1 MEKLRKFL
9 LDEHQMPSQ
18 WYNIMADM
26 PVKPLPP
33 LHPGT
38 RQPLRPQDMAP
49 LFPMGL
55 IEQETSMESF
65 IDIPDE
71 VYDIYRL
78 WRPTPLIRA
87 TNFEKFLDTP
97 AKIYFKYEGGSP
109 SGSHKTNTA
118 VAQAYYNAKD
128 GVKKLTTETGAG
140 QWGSA
145 LSYACCQFGIDLEV
159 FMVRI
164 SYEQKPYRKTMMQTW
179 GANVHASPSNLTEAG
194 RSILS
199 KSPGSPGSLG
209 IAISEAIE
217 MAVRDEKTK
226 YSLGSVLNHVLLHQ
240 TVIGQEAIRQME
252 MANEFPDIVIGCFGG
267 GSNFGGISF
276 PFLRLNFLEGRTVR
290 CIAVEPASCPKL
302 TRGTFSYD
310 FGDTIGMTPLIPMYT
325 LGHQFVP
332 GSIHAGGLRY
342 HGAGA
347 IISQLLK
354 DGHIEARSIGQLE
367 TFQAAVDFARTE
379 GFIAAPETAHAIAQV
394 AREALISKE
403 EGRPKTILFNFSGH
417 GMFDLAAYDMFLAGQ
432 LEDYNITDKEIARN
446 IEAIRHLQPEEILV

>member
-1 MEKLRKFL
+1 MEKLRKIL
-9 LDEHQMPSQ
+9 LDEHQMPHQ

-38 RQPLRPQDMAP
+38 RQPLGPQDMLP

-55 IEQETSMESF
+55 IEQEASMETF

-87 TNFEKFLDTP
+87 SNFEKFLGTP

-118 VAQAYYNAKD
+118 VAQAYYNAKA

-145 LSYACCQFGIDLEV
+145 LSYACQHFGIDLQV
-159 FMVRI
+159 FMVKV
-164 SYEQKPYRKTMMQTW
+164 SYEQKPFRKTMMQTW
-179 GANVHASPSNLTEAG
+179 GASVVASPSTLTNAG
-194 RSILS
+194 RTILS
-199 KSPGSPGSLG
+199 ASPDSPGSLG
-209 IAISEAIE
+209 IAISEAVE
-217 MAVRDEKTK
+217 MAVQNEQTK

-252 MANEFPDIVIGCFGG
+252 MAGEFPDLVVGCFGG

-276 PFLRLNFLEGRTVR
+276 PFLRKNFREGTNVR

-302 TRGTFSYD
+302 TRGSFSYD

-332 GSIHAGGLRY
+332 GRIHAGGLRY

-347 IISQLLK
+347 IVSQLLK
-354 DGHIEARSIGQLE
+354 DGHIEARSVGQLE
-367 TFQAAVDFARTE
+367 TFQAAVDFARAE
-379 GFIAAPETAHAIAQV
+379 GYIPAPETAHAIAQV
-394 AREALISKE
+394 VREANQARE
-403 EGRPKTILFNFSGH
+403 EGLEKVILFNFSGH
-417 GMFDLAAYDMFLAGQ
+417 GMFDLAAYDQFLAGQ
-432 LEDYNITDKEIARN
+432 LEDYTISDREIQKNID
-446 IEAIRHLQPEEILV
+446 AIRNLQPEEILV

>member
-1 MEKLRKFL
+1 MKKLRKIL
-9 LDEHQMPSQ
+9 LEEHQMPSQ
-18 WYNIMADM
+18 WYNIIADM
-26 PVKPLPP
+26 PVKPMPS

-38 RQPLRPQDMAP
+38 RQPIGPKDMLP

-55 IEQETSMESF
+55 IEQEASFKDF
-65 IDIPDE
+65 IDIPEE

-87 TNFEKFLDTP
+87 SNFEKFLDTP

-118 VAQAYYNAKD
+118 VAQAYYNSRE

-145 LSYACCQFGIDLEV
+145 LSYACRQFGIDLQV
-159 FMVRI
+159 FMVKV
-164 SYEQKPYRKTMMQTW
+164 SYQQKPYRKTLMQTW
-179 GANVHASPSNLTEAG
+179 GARVVASPSNLTDAG
-194 RSILS
+194 RMILS
-199 KSPGSPGSLG
+199 GSPDSPGSLG
-209 IAISEAIE
+209 IAISEAVE
-217 MAVRDEKTK
+217 MAVKDEYTK

-252 MANEFPDIVIGCFGG
+252 MAGGFPDIVIGCFGG

-276 PFLRLNFLEGRTVR
+276 PFLRLNFLEGTHVR

-302 TRGTFSYD
+302 TRGSFSYD
-310 FGDTIGMTPLIPMYT
+310 FGDAIGMTPLIPMYT

-332 GSIHAGGLRY
+332 GRIHAGGLRY

-354 DGHIEARSIGQLE
+354 DGHIEAKSVGQLE
-367 TFQAAVDFARTE
+367 TFQAAVDFARAE
-379 GFIAAPETAHAIAQV
+379 GYIAAPETAHAIAQV
-394 AREALISKE
+394 AREAIIARE
-403 EGRPKTILFNFSGH
+403 EGIEKTILFNFSGH
-417 GMFDLAAYDMFLAGQ
+417 GMFDLAAYDQFLAGQ
-432 LEDYNITDKEIARN
+432 LEDYTITDKEIKNN
-446 IEAIRHLQPEEILV
+446 IDAIRLLQPEEIMV